1 MQSLMYEQRFGEL
14 YRDHRGAIETYA
26 ARRVHPDR
34 VADVVADVFLTA
46 WRRME
51 DIGDADE
58 LPWLYGVA
66 RRTLANDRRSQR
78 RQLSL
83 TELLAAQ
90 PASFNSSEHADSA
103 VAMADLAKAFSLLK
117 EEDQEILRLAIW
129 ENLSTSGQASVLK
142 CSMATARVRLFRAR
156 KRLKKILFGFDA
168 SYGAGAR
175 VKEQSHA

>member
-1 MQSLMYEQRFGEL
+1 MQSLMYEQRFAEL
-14 YRDHRGAIETYA
+14 YRDHRGAIEAYA
-26 ARRVHPDR
+26 ARRAHPDR

-78 RQLSL
+78 RQVSL

-90 PASFNSSEHADSA
+90 PATFDSSEHADSA
-103 VAMADLAKAFSLLK
+103 IAMADLVKAFGRLK

-129 ENLSTSGQASVLK
+129 ENLSASDQATVLR
-142 CSMATARVRLFRAR
+142 CSTAATRVRLFRAR
-156 KRLKKILFGFDA
+156 KRLKKILHGFDS
-168 SYGAGAR
+168 SYGASAR

>member
-1 MQSLMYEQRFGEL
+1 MQSLMYEQRFAEV
-14 YRDHRGAIETYA
+14 YQEHRGAIEAYA

-51 DIGDADE
+51 DIGDVDE

-90 PASFNSSEHADSA
+90 PASFGSEHADSVIA
-103 VAMADLAKAFSLLK
+103 VADLAKAFSLLR
-117 EEDQEILRLAIW
+117 EEDQEILRLAVW
-129 ENLSTSGQASVLK
+129 ENLSASGQARVLE
-142 CSMATARVRLFRAR
+142 CSKTTARVRLFRAR
-156 KRLKKILFGFDA
+156 KRLRKILQG
-168 SYGAGAR
+168 SKSTVGAGVR
-175 VKEQSHA
+175 VEEQSHA

>member
-1 MQSLMYEQRFGEL
+1 MQPEMYEQRFAEV
-14 YRDHRGAIETYA
+14 YRDHRGAIEAYA

-51 DIGDADE
+51 DIGDTDE

-90 PASFNSSEHADSA
+90 PASFDSEHADSVIA
-103 VAMADLAKAFSLLK
+103 VADLAKAFGLLK

-129 ENLSTSGQASVLK
+129 ENLSVSGQARALE
-142 CSMATARVRLFRAR
+142 CSMAAARVRLFRAR
-156 KRLKKILFGFDA
+156 KRLKKILHGFN
-168 SYGAGAR
+168 SNYGVGSR
-175 VKEQSHA
+175 VKEQSNA